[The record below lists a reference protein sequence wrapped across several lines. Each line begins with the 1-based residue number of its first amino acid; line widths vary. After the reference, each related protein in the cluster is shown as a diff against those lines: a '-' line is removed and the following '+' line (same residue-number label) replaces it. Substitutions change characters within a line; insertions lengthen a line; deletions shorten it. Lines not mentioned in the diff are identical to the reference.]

1 MPSPTIR
8 TAPAMSAAGQS
19 LEMKP
24 AAPAARAALGEIRP
38 APEISSTLVVGHEEA
53 QALADLRAGLLADE
67 QVDERDV
74 RVVAARERDRLL
86 AVARAQAALDP
97 RLLAEHQPEAPV
109 DDLVVVDDEHAQA
122 LVARRR
128 RRPAGWG

>member
-19 LEMKP
+19 LETKP
-24 AAPAARAALGEIRP
+24 PRPRRARRSGEIRP
-38 APEISSTLVVGHEEA
+38 APEISSTLVCGEIDA
-53 QALADLRAGLLADE
+53 QPLADLGARLLADE

-74 RVVAARERDRLL
+74 RLVALRERQRLL

-109 DDLVVVDDEHAQA
+109 HDLVVVDDEHAQRA
-122 LVARRR
+122 RSEPPVAI
-128 RRPAGWG
+128 RPG